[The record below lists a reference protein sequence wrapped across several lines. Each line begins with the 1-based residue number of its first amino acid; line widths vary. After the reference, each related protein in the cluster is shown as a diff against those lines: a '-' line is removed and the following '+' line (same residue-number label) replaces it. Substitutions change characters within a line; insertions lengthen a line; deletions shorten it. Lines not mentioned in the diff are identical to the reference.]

1 MAAKVALFT
10 LLAGNE
16 NIDIPINSDE
26 FHDFFETNFWF

>member
-16 NIDIPINSDE
+16 NIDKPINSDE
-26 FHDFFETNFWF
+26 FHDFFKTNFWF